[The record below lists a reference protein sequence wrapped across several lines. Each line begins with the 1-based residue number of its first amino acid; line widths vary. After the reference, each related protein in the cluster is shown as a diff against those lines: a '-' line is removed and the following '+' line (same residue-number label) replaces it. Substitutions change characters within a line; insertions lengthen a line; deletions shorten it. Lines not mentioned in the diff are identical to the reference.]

1 MLVLVAVDVLDVVV
15 VAAAAVV
22 TVSSAADKGEDS
34 VCSMAR
40 PDLGTGIDLGGL
52 LVAASPSEGELCWH
66 FGWPLNLTAAI
77 SHLHLPCS
85 NLDLELQVPLE
96 ADVVAVSYGKM
107 YLEVKS
113 VIGEVNN

>member
-1 MLVLVAVDVLDVVV
+1 MLVLVAVGVLDVAVV
-15 VAAAAVV
+15 AAVV

-34 VCSMAR
+34 VCSMAP

-52 LVAASPSEGELCWH
+52 LAAASPSESELCLH

-85 NLDLELQVPLE
+85 NSDLELQVPLE
-96 ADVVAVSYGKM
+96 ADAVAVSCGKM

-113 VIGEVNN
+113 VMGEVNN